1 MRGKIRR
8 TLAIAGACLLLGIS
22 GTAIAQAESPET
34 VVNYKLKLDKSS
46 VAQFTQLKAVN
57 ARTGQLAAPFTTPPL
72 NGCDFSQVSGNV
84 RALYQDHALVTTET
98 SYSSS
103 VICSTTAPDQTMD
116 YLSDIAKLFVDSEER
131 AEGNLAQCDYPAVS
145 SCTAIGSV
153 GYYPCAGDL
162 NCSGAY
168 QIYHYV
174 DLLLPE
180 GWYWPTPVSG
190 NCVILDPREIQ
201 CYAYSEKAVIPP
213 LN

>member
-1 MRGKIRR
+1 MRNTVRR
-8 TLAIAGACLLLGIS
+8 ALAVMGACLLLGIS
-22 GTAIAQAESPET
+22 GTGIAHAGSQQT
-34 VVNYKLKLDKSS
+34 VVTYELKLDKSS
-46 VAQFTQLKAVN
+46 VAQLSQIKAVN
-57 ARTGQLAAPFTTPPL
+57 AKTGQVAAPFTTPPL
-72 NGCDFSQVSGNV
+72 GGCDFSQVSGNV
-84 RALYQDHALVTTET
+84 SALYQDHALVTTEA

-103 VICSTTAPDQTMD
+103 VICTTTAPGQNMD

-131 AEGNLAQCDYPAVS
+131 AEGNLAQCDYPAVDP
-145 SCTAIGSV
+145 CTAIGSV

-174 DLLLPE
+174 DLPLPE

-201 CYAYSEKAVIPP
+201 CYAYSERAVVPP